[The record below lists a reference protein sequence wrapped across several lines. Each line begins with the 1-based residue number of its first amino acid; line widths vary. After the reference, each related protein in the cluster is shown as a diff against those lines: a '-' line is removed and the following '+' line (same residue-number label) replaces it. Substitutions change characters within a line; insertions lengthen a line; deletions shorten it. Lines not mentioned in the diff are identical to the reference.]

1 MKYRKAKKKIKL
13 RMGELDLKLLG
24 NPFNMSAHAE
34 YKMLVCMLA
43 DLRKSHETKTDAKT
57 A

>member
-13 RMGELDLKLLG
+13 RMQQLDIKLLG
-24 NPFNMSAHAE
+24 NPLNMSAHAE